1 MEKRPAKLI
10 EKAKSLFG
18 KQVEALSKQE
28 EKVRELLGNV
38 GKKISQVGQNQYVQR
53 LIEPVSVFI
62 RMVKSHFN
70 GGHKLSGSTLGLI
83 ILGLVYFVSPIDIIP
98 DFLGFFGFA
107 DDFSV
112 ILAIYAKVKE
122 EVGDFLDWERT
133 QSE

>member
-1 MEKRPAKLI
+1 MEKRTTKLL

-18 KQVEALSKQE
+18 KQVDALVRQE
-28 EKVRELLGNV
+28 EKVRELMGNV
-38 GKKISQVGQNQYVQR
+38 SKKIGQASQNPHVKR
-53 LIEPVSVFI
+53 LIEPVTIFV

-70 GGHKLSGSTLGLI
+70 GSHKLSGSTLGLI

-112 ILAIYAKVKE
+112 VLAIYVRVKE
-122 EVGDFLDWERT
+122 EIGDFLDWEKT
-133 QSE
+133 KSE